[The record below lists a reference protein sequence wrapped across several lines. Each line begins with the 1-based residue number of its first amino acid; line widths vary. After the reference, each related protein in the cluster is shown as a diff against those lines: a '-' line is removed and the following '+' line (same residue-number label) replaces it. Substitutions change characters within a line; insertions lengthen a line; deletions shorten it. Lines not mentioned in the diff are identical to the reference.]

1 MIGGAGRVSSLTMLE
16 SHLQQDGQA
25 ARKVFFAALT
35 IPQTLAGITD
45 LVKDLMLVKL
55 QAERLL
61 T

>member
-1 MIGGAGRVSSLTMLE
+1 MIGRAGRVSSPTMLE
-16 SHLQQDGQA
+16 SYLRRDGQA

-45 LVKDLMLVKL
+45 LVKDLIVVKL
-55 QAERLL
+55 QAERPL